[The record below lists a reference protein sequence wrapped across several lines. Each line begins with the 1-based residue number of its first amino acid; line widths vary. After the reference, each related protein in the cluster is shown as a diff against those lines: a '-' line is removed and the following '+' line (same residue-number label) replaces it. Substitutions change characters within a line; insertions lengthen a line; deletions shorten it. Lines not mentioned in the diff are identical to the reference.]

1 MVRKL
6 WISLSDPI
14 LSLKYKFNDFDVN
27 YITSSFMIDK
37 LSITWTQRDQGHY
50 MFNMELSPAC
60 FLTYCPA
67 ERLVLPGKVN
77 SLIAGAFYVSNCSID
92 ESGTPDKHSKR
103 QAGCWPKDYC
113 LIETFKFY
121 FYSPYKANLNAN
133 PIIPPV
139 AGSQGPPP

>member
-1 MVRKL
+1 MV
-6 WISLSDPI
+6 
-14 LSLKYKFNDFDVN
+14 LSLVV
-27 YITSSFMIDK
+27 TAV
-37 LSITWTQRDQGHY
+37 H
-50 MFNMELSPAC
+50 
-60 FLTYCPA
+60 CPG